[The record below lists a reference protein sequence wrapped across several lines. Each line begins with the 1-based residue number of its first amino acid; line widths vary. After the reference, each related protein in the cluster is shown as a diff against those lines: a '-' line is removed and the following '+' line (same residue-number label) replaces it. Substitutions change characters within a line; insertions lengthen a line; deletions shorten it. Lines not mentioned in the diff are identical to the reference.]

1 MLLAKLTIKEV
12 AMEVG
17 VSTATI
23 SRVLNNNGYVSEE
36 VREKVL
42 SAIERLNYQPNSI
55 ARSLKQEKSRSIGLV
70 LPDMTNPY
78 FMLIAR
84 QIQRKCVHAGYHLLM
99 IDTEEDHKKENE
111 SLDFLMEQR
120 VEGII
125 LAGTGKNKEKIMK
138 IKESGLQVILIDRK
152 IEGLDLDVI
161 AEDNHLLSE
170 NAVAYLLEKG
180 HENIGII
187 TGPQSIITA
196 KERYEGA
203 IRAFKKAGRTID
215 SRYVYQGDFTRS
227 SGIAG
232 IKRLME
238 ETPDLTAIFSSNNEM
253 TYGVYLGM
261 KELGIDLESIEVVSL
276 GDLEF
281 SSLFKQKLSVIMQ
294 CPTEIGGLA
303 GDMILSRLKNKESKI
318 EKKILTPKMVQK
330 YS

>member
-1 MLLAKLTIKEV
+1 LSKLTIKEV

-42 SAIERLNYQPNSI
+42 NAIERLNYQPNSI

-84 QIQRKCVHAGYHLLM
+84 QIQRKCVSEGYHLLM
-99 IDTEEDHKKENE
+99 IDTEEDHRKENE
-111 SLDFLMEQR
+111 SLDFLIEQR

-152 IEGLDLDVI
+152 IEDLNLDII
-161 AEDNHLLSE
+161 AEDNRKISE
-170 NAVAYLLEKG
+170 DAVTYLLEND

-187 TGPQSIITA
+187 NGPQSIITA

-203 IRAFKKAGRTID
+203 ISAFEKAGKTID
-215 SRYVYQGDFTRS
+215 PKYVYQGDFTRS
-227 SGIAG
+227 SGISG
-232 IKRLME
+232 IKTLMGV
-238 ETPDLTAIFSSNNEM
+238 TPKLSAIFSANNEM

-261 KELGIDLESIEVVSL
+261 KELNIDLESIEVVSM

-303 GDMILSRLKNKESKI
+303 GDMILSRLKNKDNNI

-330 YS
+330 YK